1 MSLLSASLA
10 FDHHQEV
17 EIFGEFSSAIFA
29 FGLKLPTNSSH
40 TYGILDRSNQ
50 FLTFEPMGI
59 SPRLN
64 YFPGNH
70 GNWNF
75 AGILEL
81 LHGFGILPGILQEY
95 LKFMNAISTNQ
106 MAGFLK

>member
-1 MSLLSASLA
+1 MLLLSASLA

-17 EIFGEFSSAIFA
+17 EILGEFLQPFLPCLEFSTIEIAV
-29 FGLKLPTNSSH
+29 LKIPTNSSH

-50 FLTFEPMGI
+50 FLTCEPMGI

-70 GNWNF
+70 GNWDF
-75 AGILEL
+75 RTIILEL
-81 LHGFGILPGILQEY
+81 LHGFGILPGILQE
-95 LKFMNAISTNQ
+95 
-106 MAGFLK
+106 